1 MGGGSNS
8 PFCTTYLLAHPCHR
22 AYNSIGYQ
30 GSLMQSYP
38 HNMSQETPKYSQR
51 LSEAT
56 LNNFDQISFSQT
68 RTFPTN
74 FFKCKI

>member
-8 PFCTTYLLAHPCHR
+8 HFCTTYLLAHPCHR
-22 AYNSIGYQ
+22 AYNSLGDQ

-56 LNNFDQISFSQT
+56 QNNVVKFHFHKPEHFQQIV
-68 RTFPTN
+68 
-74 FFKCKI
+74 